1 VSGSVLCVVD
11 NMNVAERIIQNR
23 KRFSEYIN
31 NLNKK
36 NIGVGIKLGK
46 MYSIYLRYLLYKD
59 LMKYYI
65 IYIY

>member
-1 VSGSVLCVVD
+1 MIKVVD

>member
-1 VSGSVLCVVD
+1 MSGSVLCVVD